1 MKYNYEYEI
10 KYQEVDGKKKLRL
23 FNLENYLLEVAG
35 TVADELGFGIAALH
49 PRGLTWILTRLSA
62 EMYELPTHC
71 QKVRFETWIE
81 SNAHML
87 STRNFRIYAKPS
99 EGSRQPSEGS
109 RQPSAVSSQ
118 PSEEWRLIGQCKSV
132 WAVLD
137 LEKREIVN
145 IFDDP
150 MFADCVDGEVIEM
163 NRVRMTTIP
172 EPTGSE
178 QHKVVYSDI
187 DYNGHCNSCR
197 YLQAMTDAYLPDYYG
212 KTVRLDINYQKEA
225 MPGEILETLYL
236 VSPEGVQY
244 QQKNGHGETSCSA
257 KITISQAASL
267 KEKRPQRSCSKKKD

>member
-10 KYQEVDGKKKLRL
+10 KYQEVDGEKKLRL

-49 PRGLTWILTRLSA
+49 PRGLTWILTRLSV
-62 EMYELPTHC
+62 EMYKLPTHC
-71 QKVRFETWIE
+71 EKVRFETWIE

-87 STRNFRIYAKPS
+87 STRNFRIYSGDK
-99 EGSRQPSEGS
+99 
-109 RQPSAVSSQ
+109 
-118 PSEEWRLIGQCKSV
+118 LIGQCKSV

-163 NRVRMTTIP
+163 NRIRMTTIP
-172 EPTGSE
+172 EPTGIVP
-178 QHKVVYSDI
+178 HKVVYSDI

-212 KTVRLDINYQKEA
+212 KKVRLDINYQKEA
-225 MPGEILETLYL
+225 MLGEELQTLYL
-236 VSPEGVQY
+236 VTEDGVQY
-244 QQKNGHGETSCSA
+244 QQKNSHGETSCSA
-257 KITISQAASL
+257 KITIL
-267 KEKRPQRSCSKKKD
+267 

>member
-35 TVADELGFGIAALH
+35 TVADELGFGIAKLH
-49 PRGLTWILTRLSA
+49 PRGLTWILTRLSV
-62 EMYELPTHC
+62 EMYKLPTHC
-71 QKVRFETWIE
+71 EKVRFETWIE

-87 STRNFRIYAKPS
+87 STRDFRIYKPNPNNVL
-99 EGSRQPSEGS
+99 RPSTGRPIE
-109 RQPSAVSSQ
+109 QSSS
-118 PSEEWRLIGQCKSV
+118 PLKGREEEWILIGQCKSV

-150 MFADCVDGEVIEM
+150 MFEGCVDGEVIEM

-172 EPTGSE
+172 EPTGIVP
-178 QHKVVYSDI
+178 HKVVYSDI

-212 KTVRLDINYQKEA
+212 KKVRLDINYQKEA
-225 MPGEILETLYL
+225 MLGEELQTLYL
-236 VSPEGVQY
+236 VTEDGVQY
-244 QQKNGHGETSCSA
+244 QQKNQHGETSCSA
-257 KITISQAASL
+257 KVSF
-267 KEKRPQRSCSKKKD
+267 